1 MTLEIYLDDVSST
14 FMTSE
19 FYLNVRD
26 LPWWREFYLNDVS
39 STLMTSVMDLLN
51 SWRRP
56 AISNA
61 APHRPEGRRPKWI
74 QSFFIRDTE
83 TKIKYISPSPFL
95 SVTTNWSNIKLHRLV
110 VVKFIY
116 SWLTKSIETIYRD
129 KATNYP
135 CPSYPVGTFP
145 LLNTETESNSG
156 NWSCLW
162 GTRGPGK
169 RTELVIEEK
178 IIYRDDAHSKHAF
191 KKKLT

>member
-1 MTLEIYLDDVSST
+1 MTLKIYLDDVRDLPSWRQRYTLMTPEIYLDDVSST

-19 FYLNVRD
+19 FYLNDVRD

-116 SWLTKSIETIYRD
+116 SWLTNSIEAIYRG

-145 LLNTETESNSG
+145 TQLKAIPATEAA
-156 NWSCLW
+156 CD
-162 GTRGPGK
+162 GP
-169 RTELVIEEK
+169 RDLEK
-178 IIYRDDAHSKHAF
+178 GRN
-191 KKKLT
+191 